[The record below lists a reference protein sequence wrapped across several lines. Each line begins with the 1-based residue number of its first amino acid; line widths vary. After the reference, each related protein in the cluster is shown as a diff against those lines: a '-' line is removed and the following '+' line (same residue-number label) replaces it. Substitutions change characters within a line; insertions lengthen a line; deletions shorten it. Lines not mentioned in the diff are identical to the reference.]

1 MVRQQFSFLGQTHG
15 IDTMRLEHDDGK
27 IGTDGNNHQWQK
39 QVVSSR
45 KLGYEEH
52 AGQRS
57 VHDPTHDPRH
67 SHQGKVLLGQIS
79 LISISLLKCEKTN
92 RQYNPDTTKVRR
104 YRRNRPAIRGT
115 RGKDLEQNNQYEV
128 YQQ

>member
-1 MVRQQFSFLGQTHG
+1 
-15 IDTMRLEHDDGK
+15 MRLEHDDGK

-79 LISISLLKCEKTN
+79 RHLYFIAEM
-92 RQYNPDTTKVRR
+92 
-104 YRRNRPAIRGT
+104 
-115 RGKDLEQNNQYEV
+115 
-128 YQQ
+128 